1 MTRSTLIALLCS
13 LTLAC
18 GGAED
23 KPATPPAKTAPGIAK
38 LTLSQDPGEALS
50 VAKARDAK
58 ANDEVIVV
66 GRISNIVKGY
76 ASFNLIDTALD
87 YCGSGSDAMELCAT
101 PWDYCCIANDE
112 KAENTVVVEAH
123 GADGKVVA
131 TPEVPGLRLL
141 DLVAVKGKL
150 QKDEHGNVTVL
161 ASGWFR
167 RERPTLRDGLTW
179 PE

>member
-38 LTLSQDPGEALS
+38 LTLSKDPGEALS

-87 YCGSGSDAMELCAT
+87 YCGSGSDAMEQCAT

-112 KAENTVVVEAH
+112 KAEATVVVEAH
-123 GADGKVVA
+123 GADGKVIPSA
-131 TPEVPGLRLL
+131 SLPGLRLL

-161 ASGWFR
+161 ASGWHR
-167 RERPTLRDGLTW
+167 RERPSLRDGLTW

>member
-1 MTRSTLIALLCS
+1 MTRFALIAMTCTLM
-13 LTLAC
+13 LAC
-18 GGAED
+18 GGED
-23 KPATPPAKTAPGIAK
+23 EPTAPAVEPPAPAITR
-38 LTLSQDPGEALS
+38 LTLAADPGKALS
-50 VAKARDAK
+50 IAEAKK
-58 ANDEVIVV
+58 AGSKADVVVV
-66 GRISNIVKGY
+66 GRVSNIVKGY

-87 YCGSGSDAMELCAT
+87 YCGSGNDLMEQCPT

-167 RERPTLRDGLTW
+167 RERPSLRDGLNW
-179 PE
+179 PK